1 MVELRCS
8 LDLALA
14 IGAEVPGTRKHL
26 QQLRGDGN
34 MIVIHYA
41 DFAPLLL
48 ALAIRAGRTCRGP
61 ADERQSRVS
70 PPISQWYSG
79 GLGVVWD
86 EGLNLHSRRELM
98 DWGAARTAI
107 HRFGLRNGGT

>member
-41 DFAPLLL
+41 DFAPPLF
-48 ALAIRAGRTCRGP
+48 GRWQLGR
-61 ADERQSRVS
+61 DERA
-70 PPISQWYSG
+70 
-79 GLGVVWD
+79 
-86 EGLNLHSRRELM
+86 EARR
-98 DWGAARTAI
+98 
-107 HRFGLRNGGT
+107 